1 MIASYYE
8 TKALI
13 WAGVPLYLLCA
24 VKVGLIS
31 LMSPYLSN
39 SKEQESR
46 DWYFIQKLILL
57 KNQEPKTTKTWKFIY
72 LRQSD
77 APSPEFK
84 QNSLIIIYLCML
96 LHFLCSQN
104 NKYSCETQ

>member
-46 DWYFIQKLILL
+46 DWYFI
-57 KNQEPKTTKTWKFIY
+57 
-72 LRQSD
+72 
-77 APSPEFK
+77 
-84 QNSLIIIYLCML
+84 
-96 LHFLCSQN
+96 
-104 NKYSCETQ
+104 